1 MTLEELISRVEPTD
15 AAAAEK
21 AQQRLDRLTKP
32 QGSLGRL
39 EVLARWLAS
48 VTRTFPLSIERPV
61 VFTFAGDHG
70 VAVEGVSAYPQEV
83 TAQMVLNFLAGGA
96 AINVL
101 ARQAGADVVVADFG
115 VVGDFA
121 PTLGLIDAKIAR
133 GTANMAEGPAMSREQ
148 AIRAINEGAR
158 IALASKERGAGL
170 FALGEMGIGNST
182 AASALTA
189 ALTGAS
195 PEEATGRGTGVD
207 ADGLKKKIEVVRRAL
222 VVNRIDPADPISIL
236 AQVGGFE
243 IAGLVGV
250 VLAGAA
256 TRTPVVVDGFIAS
269 AAALVACRIAPGAAH
284 YLSASHMSVE
294 RGHQRLLRELGLTVL
309 FDFGMRLGEGT
320 GAALAIPML
329 RASCAVYNEMATF
342 PQAGVSERSGSQVE
356 EVKS

>member
-1 MTLEELISRVEPTD
+1 MTLEEILSQIGPTD

-48 VTRTFPLSIERPV
+48 VTGTFPLSIERPV
-61 VFTFAGDHG
+61 VFTFAADHG
-70 VAVEGVSAYPQEV
+70 VAAEGVSAYPQEV

-96 AINVL
+96 AINAL
-101 ARQAGADVVVADFG
+101 AKQAGADVVVADFG
-115 VVGDFA
+115 VAGDLKPA
-121 PTLGLIDAKIAR
+121 PGLIDVKIAR
-133 GTANMAEGPAMSREQ
+133 GTANMAQGPAMSREQ
-148 AIRAINEGAR
+148 ALRAIIEGAR
-158 IALASKERGAGL
+158 IALAAKENGAGL

-195 PEEATGRGTGVD
+195 PEEVTGRGTGVD
-207 ADGLKKKIEVVRRAL
+207 ADGLKKKIEVIRRAL
-222 VVNRIDPADPISIL
+222 AFRKLNPADPISIL

-256 TRTPVVVDGFIAS
+256 TRTPVLVDGFIAS
-269 AAALVACRIAPGAAH
+269 AAALVACRIAPDAVH

-320 GAALAIPML
+320 GAALAIPIL

-342 PQAGVSERSGSQVE
+342 DQAGVAEKTTDKEPSHV
-356 EVKS
+356 

>member
-1 MTLEELISRVEPTD
+1 MTLEDIISRIESADLV
-15 AAAAEK
+15 AAEK
-21 AQQRLDRLTKP
+21 AQRRLDRLTKP

-39 EVLARWLAS
+39 EILARWLAS

-61 VFTFAGDHG
+61 VFTFAADHG
-70 VAVEGVSAYPQEV
+70 VAAEGVSAYPQEV
-83 TAQMVLNFLAGGA
+83 TAQMVQNFLAGGA
-96 AINVL
+96 AINAL

-115 VVGDFA
+115 VAANLKPA
-121 PTLGLIDAKIAR
+121 PGLIDAKMGR

-148 AIRAINEGAR
+148 AIRAVNAGAR

-182 AASALTA
+182 SASALTA

-195 PEEATGRGTGVD
+195 PEETTGRGTGVD
-207 ADGLKKKIEVVRRAL
+207 ADGLKRKVDVVRRTLAVRKL
-222 VVNRIDPADPISIL
+222 DPADPISIL

-269 AAALVACRIAPGAAH
+269 AAALVACRLAPRAAD
-284 YLSASHMSVE
+284 YLTASHMSVE

-329 RASCAVYNEMATF
+329 RASCSVYNEMATF
-342 PQAGVSERSGSQVE
+342 DQAGVAEKTAAQETSHV
-356 EVKS
+356 

>member
-1 MTLEELISRVEPTD
+1 MNLNELLSRIKPVD
-15 AAAAEK
+15 AAAAER

-39 EVLARWLAS
+39 EALARWLAS
-48 VTRTFPLSIERPV
+48 VTRTERLSIERPV
-61 VFTFAGDHG
+61 VFTFAADHG
-70 VAVEGVSAYPQEV
+70 VTAEGVSAYPQEV

-115 VVGDFA
+115 VAAVLKPG
-121 PTLGLIDAKIAR
+121 PGLIDAKIAR
-133 GTANMAEGPAMSREQ
+133 GTANMAVGPAMSREQ
-148 AIRAINEGAR
+148 ALRAILEGAR
-158 IALASKERGAGL
+158 IALDRKEQGAGL

-195 PEEATGRGTGVD
+195 PEEVTGRGTGVD
-207 ADGLKKKIEVVRRAL
+207 AEGLKRKVDTVRRAL
-222 VVNRIDPADPISIL
+222 AVATLDPRDPIAIL

-256 TRTPVVVDGFIAS
+256 TRTPVVIDGFIAS
-269 AAALVACRIAPGAAH
+269 AAALVACRIAPQAAD
-284 YLSASHMSVE
+284 YLAASHMSVE

-320 GAALAIPML
+320 GAALAIPIL

-342 PQAGVSERSGSQVE
+342 DQAGVAEKNAAQEISHV
-356 EVKS
+356 

>member
-1 MTLEELISRVEPTD
+1 MNMEELVSRIQPVD

-39 EVLARWLAS
+39 EALARWLAS
-48 VTRTFPLSIERPV
+48 VTNAERLSIERPV
-61 VFTFAGDHG
+61 VFTFAADHG
-70 VAVEGVSAYPQEV
+70 VAAEGVSAYPQEV

-96 AINVL
+96 AINAL

-115 VVGDFA
+115 VAADLPPA
-121 PTLGLIDAKIAR
+121 PDLIDAKIAR
-133 GTANMAEGPAMSREQ
+133 GTANMAIGPAMSREQ
-148 AIRAINEGAR
+148 AVRAILKGAG
-158 IALASKERGAGL
+158 IALDRKERGAGL

-195 PEEATGRGTGVD
+195 PEEVTGRGTGID
-207 ADGLKKKIEVVRRAL
+207 AEGLKRKVDTVRRAL
-222 VVNRIDPADPISIL
+222 AVATLAPHDPIAIL

-256 TRTPVVVDGFIAS
+256 TRTPVVIDGFIAS
-269 AAALVACRIAPGAAH
+269 AAALVACRISPRAAD
-284 YLSASHMSVE
+284 YLTASHMSVE
-294 RGHQRLLRELGLTVL
+294 RGHQRLMRELGLTVL

-320 GAALAIPML
+320 GAALAIPIL

-342 PQAGVSERSGSQVE
+342 AQAGVSECSDRQVE